1 MCFWRLHFWI
11 HVFPS
16 IYNNDNPVDAIFRN
30 VLHTEGVATCPKVF
44 MDEWF
49 MAKSFETESDF

>member
-1 MCFWRLHFWI
+1 MYGKSLYKSPINKCVSEDSIFWI
-11 HVFPS
+11 QVFPS

-44 MDEWF
+44 MDE
-49 MAKSFETESDF
+49 